1 MEDIE
6 NKYSDNTAYQ
16 FSRPNNI
23 ISTRKG
29 ITPLQESSAN
39 IINNNNLTSMLRNNK
54 LFTSPIKT
62 ANDQL
67 NFKKR
72 AATSPTPTLI
82 PHNTKRKLNKTC
94 SIKADEENISP
105 IKPRYSK
112 SNLDNKSKVTD
123 KSPQVEQSPQTEQE
137 QSTNDNIGYPLW
149 PPQSIAEAQLHR
161 QLYQMEQS
169 ANHYQQLSNFLV
181 LERKFQIEA
190 GEFS

>member
-1 MEDIE
+1 MEGIE
-6 NKYSDNTAYQ
+6 NKYSDNPAYQ

-54 LFTSPIKT
+54 LSTSPIKT

-82 PHNTKRKLNKTC
+82 SHNTKRKLNKTS

-105 IKPRYSK
+105 IKPRY
-112 SNLDNKSKVTD
+112 NKSKVID
-123 KSPQVEQSPQTEQE
+123 KSPQVEQSPRTEQE
-137 QSTNDNIGYPLW
+137 QRTNDNIGYSLW

-161 QLYQMEQS
+161 QLYLMEQS
-169 ANHYQQLSNFLV
+169 SNHYQQLSNFLI